1 MSPVTFSLLSSQN
14 AKSLS
19 WGTLLG
25 AVLLGSQQCQ
35 GAGCWKDP
43 APPGTVVAL
52 PLTGLWGWCLSGSLT
67 ACVFSWWG
75 AFGPAAYV
83 TVTCIGADRCF
94 PTFSPFALILF
105 LPSLSPTVIIEYLL
119 CSCSETNLTL
129 SLPTLKTSK

>member
-35 GAGCWKDP
+35 GAGCWKDS

-52 PLTGLWGWCLSGSLT
+52 PLTGLWGWCLSGCLT
-67 ACVFSWWG
+67 ACVFSWG
-75 AFGPAAYV
+75 EHL
-83 TVTCIGADRCF
+83 DQQRM
-94 PTFSPFALILF
+94 
-105 LPSLSPTVIIEYLL
+105 
-119 CSCSETNLTL
+119 
-129 SLPTLKTSK
+129 